1 MNKLKAAWSWV
12 KEKWWIPLSGVVVL
26 GAALL
31 FRPKTGS
38 LHEFMKN
45 DRELEK
51 ETENELKRL
60 EEAARQQE
68 EEVKKETKQKINKV
82 KQAKGKKIS
91 KIENDKKEL
100 EKELSKLTNEELAE
114 MLRKEDEV

>member
-1 MNKLKAAWSWV
+1 MNKLKAAWNWV

-26 GAALL
+26 GVALL
-31 FRPKTGS
+31 FRPKTTS

-51 ETENELKRL
+51 ETNKHINEL
-60 EEAARQQE
+60 EEATDKEAENIRQQTKAS
-68 EEVKKETKQKINKV
+68 VKKVRT
-82 KQAKGKKIS
+82 AKGKKLEQIN
-91 KIENDKKEL
+91 KNKREL
-100 EKELSKLTNEELAE
+100 EDALSQKTNEELAE

>member
-1 MNKLKAAWSWV
+1 MNKLKAAWNWV

-26 GAALL
+26 GVALL
-31 FRPKTGS
+31 FRPKTTS

-51 ETENELKRL
+51 ETNKHINEL
-60 EEAARQQE
+60 EEATDKEAENIRQQ
-68 EEVKKETKQKINKV
+68 TKAGLKKV
-82 KQAKGKKIS
+82 KIAKGKKLKQIR
-91 KIENDKKEL
+91 KNKKEF
-100 EKELSKLTNEELAE
+100 EDELSKKTNDELAE